1 MKVFVLGLDGMTLRV
16 VEPYVRKGLLPNF
29 SKIMA
34 GGSHGVLH
42 STIPPT
48 TPPGW
53 TSLATG
59 KNPGKHGVFEFRRRE
74 GYETHVITRSSSQNA
89 EPIWNILS
97 RNGRNTIVVNV
108 PCTYPP
114 DPVKGIMVAGFMTP
128 SEEKDFVY
136 PPERKHEIFDLIPD
150 YKIDLDEKELI
161 FSKDSELLLSQV
173 VKTTENLRDLMN
185 HYLRRDPWDLFFMV
199 FTGPDR
205 IQHFLWDQIVAF
217 QSDCVRY
224 YQMLDKIVGDI
235 LENFDK
241 DSVLFIVSD
250 HGFMPIRKGFYL
262 NNFLRERGLLQFTG
276 NQVVK
281 TTVSSVNSVLNRFGF
296 IRVKEFLPDGLVNYL
311 RNFSAKTF
319 GVRSDDMDWE
329 RTQAFSLL
337 GAIININVK
346 GREPLGVVD
355 PEDYDSV
362 CERVREELLNV
373 RDPETGEPV
382 VKAVHKGVDIYG
394 DVADADVPDL
404 VLETHEGYAVRNELG
419 SRIFDDN
426 RVGNTRLVG
435 EHELEGLFMAYG
447 APMVTKRIQAS
458 VYDIMPT
465 ALYLMGEAIPED
477 VDGRVLTELI
487 DDDFVRQN
495 PTRFEK
501 ASTVA
506 PTQNGVLTDQEDVEL
521 RERLRGLG
529 YLR

>member
-1 MKVFVLGLDGMTLRV
+1 MKVFILGLDGMTLRV

-29 SKIMA
+29 RKIMT
-34 GGSHGVLH
+34 GGAHGVLR

-59 KNPGKHGVFEFRRRE
+59 KNPGKHGVYEFRRRE
-74 GYETHVITRSSSQNA
+74 GYDTHVVTRTSSQSA

-97 RNGRNTIVVNV
+97 RHGRHSIVVNV

-128 SEEKDFVY
+128 SEEKNFVY
-136 PPERKHEIFDLIPD
+136 PPERKQEIFDLIPD

-161 FSKDSELLLSQV
+161 FSKDSESLLGQV
-173 VKTTENLRDLMN
+173 VKTTENLKELMD
-185 HYLRRDPWDLFFMV
+185 HYLRRDPWDLFFVV

-205 IQHFLWDQIVAF
+205 IQHFLWDQIVTF
-217 QSDCVRY
+217 QSDCVEY
-224 YQMLDKIVGDI
+224 YQRLDQIVGDI
-235 LENFDK
+235 LAQLDE

-250 HGFMPIRKGFYL
+250 HGFMPIEKGFYL
-262 NNFLRERGLLQFTG
+262 NNFLAERGLLHFTG
-276 NQVVK
+276 NPTFK
-281 TTVSSVNSVLNRFGF
+281 TTVSTVNNVLNRFGF
-296 IRVKEFLPDGLVNYL
+296 IRLKQLLPEALLKRVRGL
-311 RNFSAKTF
+311 SAKTF
-319 GVRSDDMDWE
+319 GVRSADVDWE

-337 GAIININVK
+337 GAIINLNVK
-346 GREPLGVVD
+346 GREPRGVVA

-362 CERVREELLNV
+362 CHRVREELLSL
-373 RDPETGEPV
+373 RDPETEKPV
-382 VKAVHKGVDIYG
+382 VKAVHKGANVYG
-394 DVADADVPDL
+394 GVVGAEVPDL

-426 RVGNTRLVG
+426 KVGNSRLVG
-435 EHELEGLFMAYG
+435 EHELDGLFMAYG
-447 APMVTKRIQAS
+447 GPVVSTKTRAS
-458 VYDIMPT
+458 VYDIVPT

-477 VDGRVLTELI
+477 VDGRVLTEMI
-487 DDDFVRQN
+487 DDQFVQQHRA
-495 PTRFEK
+495 RFEK
-501 ASTVA
+501 ASTGA
-506 PTQNGVLTDQEDVEL
+506 PTRNGTLTDEEDVEL